1 MKVAFVQTHPEFGQI
16 EKNVNHAIALM
27 QSKPADLYVLP
38 ELFTS
43 GYVFEYRAE
52 LESLAESGDNG
63 YTAETLGQFA
73 RAIKAGI
80 VYGFPEKASDG
91 LFNSCAFVDG
101 INRPIVYR
109 KLHLFFKEKE
119 FFDRGNGYLKVVDF
133 HNARLGMMI
142 CFDWIFPE
150 VARKLALMGAQV
162 ICHPANLVMPYCQNA
177 MTTRSIEN
185 RIFTITA
192 NRIGAENRG
201 GLECSFTG
209 QSQITD
215 CKGNVIYRASA
226 DKEEVFTADIKVVDA
241 DDKNVNELNNIWKD
255 RRIDF

>member
-1 MKVAFVQTHPEFGQI
+1 MKIAFVQVHPEFGRI
-16 EKNVNHAIALM
+16 DKNIARAIALM
-27 QSKPADLYVLP
+27 RAKPADLYVLP
-38 ELFTS
+38 ELFAT
-43 GYVFEYRAE
+43 GYVFESRVE
-52 LESLAESGDNG
+52 LESLAEPGETG
-63 YTAETLGQFA
+63 HTAVTLSQFA
-73 RAIKAGI
+73 REVNAGI
-80 VYGFPEKASDG
+80 VYGFAEKAHDG

-101 INRPIVYR
+101 INKPIIYR
-109 KLHLFFKEKE
+109 KLHLFFKEKLH
-119 FFDRGNGYLKVVDF
+119 FNSGNGQLKVVNF
-133 HNARLGMMI
+133 QNARLGMMV

-150 VARKLALMGAQV
+150 VSRKLALLGAQV

-185 RIFTITA
+185 RVFTITA

-201 GLECSFTG
+201 GLECCFTG

-215 CKGNVIYRASA
+215 PKGNVIYRASI
-226 DKEEVFTADIKVVDA
+226 DKEEIFTADINVVDA